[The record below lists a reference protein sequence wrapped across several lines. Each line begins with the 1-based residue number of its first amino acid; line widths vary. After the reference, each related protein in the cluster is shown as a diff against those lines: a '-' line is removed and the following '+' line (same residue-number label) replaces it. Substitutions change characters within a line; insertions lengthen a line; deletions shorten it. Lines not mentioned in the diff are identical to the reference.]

1 MVKQYPHSA
10 FVNIPATA
18 IQDASGNWVDVSG
31 TGSEFQCE
39 CRLEPRLGA
48 NNAYVVGSDGARI
61 EINAVVY
68 LPKSCPA
75 IPVGALMSISDGTSN
90 LITTNVK
97 QFSKGQL
104 NARAWL

>member
-1 MVKQYPHSA
+1 MVKQYPHSV
-10 FVNIPATA
+10 FVTIPATA
-18 IQDASGNWVDVSG
+18 QQNSDGNWVHVSG
-31 TGSEFQCE
+31 SGLDFESP
-39 CRLEPRLGA
+39 CRLEPRLGS
-48 NNAYVVGSDGARI
+48 NNAYIVGADGVKV

-68 LPKSCPA
+68 LPKSCPT
-75 IPVGALMSISDGTSN
+75 IPVGALMRISDGISN